1 MWGFFC
7 LITTKQQRANSRQLV
22 LQRRIL
28 IYQGFC
34 VTGKNSNDWKIP
46 GATLELSQVELVLQ
60 RITFAELN
68 FGYVNR

>member
-1 MWGFFC
+1 LLVFTG
-7 LITTKQQRANSRQLV
+7 LNQLATSRQLV

-34 VTGKNSNDWKIP
+34 VTGKNINDWKIP

-68 FGYVNR
+68 LGYVDR